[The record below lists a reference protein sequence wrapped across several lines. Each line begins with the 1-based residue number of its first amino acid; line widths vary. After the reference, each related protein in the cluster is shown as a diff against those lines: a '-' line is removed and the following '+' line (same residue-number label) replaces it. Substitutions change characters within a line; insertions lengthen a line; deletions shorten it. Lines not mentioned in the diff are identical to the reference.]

1 MKKNII
7 LAILISIS
15 LFFTACSKT
24 PFKKEEPLKGTAL
37 VYVYVMAD
45 NGINDTDR
53 IPYYE
58 VKINKKSTDGKIYPQ
73 EHLKYNLDADNV
85 TISVVRND
93 VEKRTIDLNLKRGEI
108 YYLRVVG
115 FSDRFLGYNYEQIEP
130 EIALQEIK
138 DTAYAIREESEVLDI
153 LVTKDSETTKV
164 KASHL
169 GKSQKSKTQ
178 QIKDAYQLKQAGVIN
193 EAEFLKLKTEILDA
207 K

>member
-1 MKKNII
+1 MKKSII
-7 LAILISIS
+7 LALLISTS
-15 LFFTACSKT
+15 LFFTACTKT
-24 PFKKEEPLKGTAL
+24 PFKKEQPLKGTAL

-138 DTAYAIREESEVLDI
+138 DTVYAIREDSEALDI
-153 LVTKDSETTKV
+153 LVTKESEA
-164 KASHL
+164 KASHQTES
-169 GKSQKSKTQ
+169 KKSKTQ
-178 QIKDAYQLKQAGVIN
+178 QIKDAHQLKQDGIIN